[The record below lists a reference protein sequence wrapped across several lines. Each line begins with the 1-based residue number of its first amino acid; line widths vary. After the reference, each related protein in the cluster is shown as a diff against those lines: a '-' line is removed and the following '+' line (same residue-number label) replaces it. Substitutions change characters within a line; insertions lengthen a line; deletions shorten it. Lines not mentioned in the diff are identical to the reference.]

1 MQGVGEAAQGLGLG
15 TGIRREL
22 CQKPQEQW
30 RWRWRSQALWL
41 LSRRERVRGWQQL
54 SVLTVAEALSA
65 VEVCARCYR
74 RGKERQRKETLL
86 LWS

>member
-41 LSRRERVRGWQQL
+41 LSRRERVRGWRQL
-54 SVLTVAEALSA
+54 SVLTLAEALSA
-65 VEVCARCYR
+65 MEVRARCYR